1 MVPDFTECAIAF
13 APPVGI
19 NLFGLRLVW
28 HLLPCQVKRFL
39 VCGERIEPIVTPC
52 IGIYFFTVYSLGACQ
67 RASIYTCSLYC
78 RRSMFED
85 RCLMLCF
92 LEAGLVL
99 IRPTSDLLA
108 LKCRKEDRAEYVLCE
123 GVKNYTAVMRF
134 WGSVGVVSLG
144 CSILFPEQFTSAVRR
159 GIIEPSPFPRC
170 AERAEG

>member
-1 MVPDFTECAIAF
+1 VR
-13 APPVGI
+13 
-19 NLFGLRLVW
+19 N
-28 HLLPCQVKRFL
+28 
-39 VCGERIEPIVTPC
+39 RIRTTSRHQSFWVAACLASASLSGKAVFSLWRKNRAIVTPC

-108 LKCRKEDRAEYVLCE
+108 LKCRKEDRAEYVRCE

-134 WGSVGVVSLG
+134 WGSVGVVSVG
-144 CSILFPEQFTSAVRR
+144 CGSILFSEQFTSAVRR
-159 GIIEPSPFPRC
+159 GII
-170 AERAEG
+170 